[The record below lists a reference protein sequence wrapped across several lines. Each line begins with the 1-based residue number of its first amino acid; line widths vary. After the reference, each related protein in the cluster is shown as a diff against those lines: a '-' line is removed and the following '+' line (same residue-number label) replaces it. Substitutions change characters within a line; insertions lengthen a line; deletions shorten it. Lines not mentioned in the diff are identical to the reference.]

1 MKGELTF
8 ISAGA
13 GSGKTHRLTNLLYE
27 RLAAGQA
34 QPSGVIAT
42 TFTRKAAAE
51 LRERT
56 RALLLEKGRFD
67 LASAMEDA
75 LINTVNGLCQNLLQ
89 RFCFEA
95 GMSPELRVLE
105 EQDAARVLKE
115 CVELALDEEKLQRLH
130 DISVR
135 MGIEDWKNDLSSIVS
150 AARAND
156 IEIGSLKEFA
166 ERNAAELLAFL
177 PTPTQADLDAD
188 IKKAIDE
195 QRTAFEAAVA
205 TSTVKQ
211 AKTGFDEIDAFR
223 RDLEYGHCRWSSWA
237 KMVGANAGRALDGF
251 TAPIREIAQHHL
263 NHSRL
268 HTDLRDYITLVFEG
282 AAVTLQSYAERK
294 RELGVLDFT
303 DQEALLLKALDNP
316 AISATLADELDLL
329 LVDEF
334 QDTSPIQLALFMKL
348 TALAKE
354 TYWVGDVKQ
363 SIYGFRSSDSQL
375 MESVIA
381 ALPKMGGT
389 TEVLDQ
395 SWRSR
400 PALVELVNEVFAKV
414 FDNIPES
421 QVKLKPQRREQSA
434 DAAYAVWHL
443 GGKKIALRMEALA
456 LEVRRLLESGYKVVD
471 KESKSLRAVRPA
483 DIAILC
489 RGNDRVD
496 VVLDALAKAGVPYAT
511 GAAGLLRCPESV
523 LALACLRRL
532 HDSGDTIATA
542 EILSLADCAEPEQ
555 WLADRLAHL
564 AQSLPKAEWREVGDG
579 AHPLLARI
587 ASIRKELALLSPR
600 EAIERVI
607 GGCDLVPRILRW
619 CSSEAEAR
627 QRVANVDALLAL
639 AAAYEDSCRATG
651 KPGSVSGLMRWFD
664 DQAEAEKDQQPTLAA
679 DAVQVL
685 THHAA
690 KGLEWPIVIL
700 VDLDCETRDR
710 FWGISVRSDRGLD
723 VMAPL
728 AGRFIQFRPWP
739 FGKTT
744 KVPLRDLAAN
754 SAAGEVARK
763 AAADEDARLLYV
775 SMTRARDL
783 TIVALPKVEW
793 NDEQWLGLTGA
804 TWLLPKQD
812 HSGALRFPANRQLW
826 RFQYCEP
833 ASEGQAPAKKQAI
846 SLHWFVDVATVG
858 NRPALHFSP
867 SSAEPITFAPPM
879 PEFIG
884 KSITLAP
891 GYDSATVGTALHAA
905 MAVSLGPSGPLS
917 REEIAALFERYQV
930 GGGANPDEVYAFA
943 VAFREWLMSRYPS
956 AVITAEVPVR
966 SRMNDGRIMAGQIDL
981 LLQIGSN
988 KIILD
993 YKSGQLLPD
1002 KPSVKLQHYAGQL
1015 KAYAD
1020 AVQGAGEVRT
1030 YLVST
1035 NEGLV
1040 LECRPQGKAA

>member
-1 MKGELTF
+1 MKGKLTF

-13 GSGKTHRLTNLLYE
+13 GSGKTYRLTNLLHE

-56 RALLLEKGRFD
+56 RSLLLEKGRFD
-67 LASAMEDA
+67 LASTMEDA

-115 CVELALDEEKLQRLH
+115 CVELALDEERLQRLH

-135 MGIEDWKNDLSSIVS
+135 LGIEDWKNDLSSIVS
-150 AARAND
+150 AARANG
-156 IEIGSLKEFA
+156 IEVGSLKEFA

-177 PTPTQADLDAD
+177 PKPTSADLDTD
-188 IKKAIDE
+188 VRNVIDA
-195 QRTAFEAAVA
+195 QRSAFEAAVA
-205 TSTVKQ
+205 KSAIKQ
-211 AKTGFDEIDAFR
+211 ARTGFDEIDAFR
-223 RDLEYGHCRWSSWA
+223 RDLEYGRCRWSSWA
-237 KMVGANAGRALDGF
+237 KMAGANAGKALDGF
-251 TAPIREIAQHHL
+251 TAPVREIAEHHL
-263 NHSRL
+263 KHPRL
-268 HTDLRDYITLVFEG
+268 HDDLRDYIALAFEG
-282 AAVTLQSYAERK
+282 AAATLQSYAERK

-316 AISATLADELDLL
+316 AISETLADELDLL

-354 TYWVGDVKQ
+354 TYWVGDIKQ
-363 SIYGFRSSDSQL
+363 SIYGFRGSDSQL

-381 ALPKMGGT
+381 ALPQLGGVT
-389 TEVLDQ
+389 DVLDQ

-400 PALVELVNEVFAKV
+400 PALVELVNEVFVKV
-414 FDNIPES
+414 FNRIPAS
-421 QVKLKPQRREQSA
+421 QVKLNPQRREQSA
-434 DAAYAVWHL
+434 DPAYGVWHL
-443 GGKKIALRMEALA
+443 GGKNIDLRMEALA
-456 LEVRRLLESGYKVVD
+456 LGVRSLLGSGYQVVD
-471 KESKSLRAVRPA
+471 RESASLRAARPA
-483 DIAILC
+483 DVAILC

-496 VVLDALAKAGVPYAT
+496 VVLTALSKVGVPYAT
-511 GAAGLLRCPESV
+511 GAAGLLGRPESS

-532 HDSGDTIATA
+532 HDPGDTIATA

-555 WLADRLAHL
+555 WLADRLEHL
-564 AQSLPKAEWREVGDG
+564 AQNLPKAEWREVGEG

-587 ASIRKELALLSPR
+587 ANIRKELTLLSPR

-651 KPGSVSGLMRWFD
+651 KPGSVSGLLRWFD
-664 DQAEAEKDQQPTLAA
+664 EQADAEKDQQPTLAA

-690 KGLEWPIVIL
+690 KGLEWPVVIL

-710 FWGISVRSDRGLD
+710 CWGISVRSDRGLD

-739 FGKTT
+739 FGKMK
-744 KVPLRDLAAN
+744 KVPLRDIVAN
-754 SAAGEVARK
+754 SAAGQAARK
-763 AAADEDARLLYV
+763 AAIDEDSRLLYV

-783 TIVALPKVEW
+783 MVLAVPKVEW
-793 NDEQWLGLTGA
+793 NKEQWLGLTDA
-804 TWLLPKQD
+804 PWLLPEQD
-812 HSGALRFPANRQLW
+812 DSGVLRFPADRKLW
-826 RFQYCEP
+826 QFQHWEP
-833 ASEGQAPAKKQAI
+833 AFEDQTPAKKQAI
-846 SLHWFVDVATVG
+846 SLHWFADVAAAG
-858 NRPALHFSP
+858 DRPALRFSP
-867 SSAEPITFAPPM
+867 SSAEPIACAPLV

-884 KSITLAP
+884 NGIAIAS
-891 GYDSATVGTALHAA
+891 GYDSAAVGTALHAVLA
-905 MAVSLGPSGPLS
+905 ASLGPSGPLS
-917 REEIAALFERYQV
+917 REEIATLLERYRV
-930 GGGANPDEVYAFA
+930 GGSANPNEVRAFV
-943 VAFREWLMSRYPS
+943 VAFREWLKSRWPAA
-956 AVITAEVPVR
+956 AVTAEVPVR
-966 SRMNDGRIMAGQIDL
+966 ARMVDGRIMAGQIDL
-981 LLQIGSN
+981 LLQNESGTMIF
-988 KIILD
+988 D
-993 YKSGQLLPD
+993 YKSGHLLPD
-1002 KPSVKLQHYAGQL
+1002 KDGDKLQRYAGQL
-1015 KAYAD
+1015 TAYAN
-1020 AVQGAGEVRT
+1020 AVRSTGDVRT

-1035 NEGLV
+1035 GEGLIF
-1040 LECRPQGKAA
+1040 ECQSRTEGS